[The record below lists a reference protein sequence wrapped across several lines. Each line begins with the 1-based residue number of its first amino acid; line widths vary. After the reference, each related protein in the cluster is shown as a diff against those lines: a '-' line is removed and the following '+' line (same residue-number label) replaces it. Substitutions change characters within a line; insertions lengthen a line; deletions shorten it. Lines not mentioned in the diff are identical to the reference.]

1 LPAQLLLQLWRRA
14 RREISDGGGGAARS
28 AWRRAV
34 AQIKC
39 IRRLVIAFRAI
50 DFTPQKSL
58 SLASFGLSGRFLQLH
73 PCQFGTRITLAAK
86 SDCGVETSAKNAD
99 FRHQTR

>member
-1 LPAQLLLQLWRRA
+1 LPAQLLLLQLWRRA

-50 DFTPQKSL
+50 DFTLQKSL
-58 SLASFGLSGRFLQLH
+58 SLTSFGLLGHFLQLH
-73 PCQFGTRITLAAK
+73 PCVFSTLTTPEA
-86 SDCGVETSAKNAD
+86 
-99 FRHQTR
+99 